1 MSVYEVT
8 FQMSWSPFILEI
20 ELSVLGDPV
29 YASTIRN
36 DTIRSRRHG
45 DTDTSLQAVVT
56 GQVSDDVRQ

>member
-29 YASTIRN
+29 YASTIRMIQLGPE
-36 DTIRSRRHG
+36 DMAIRTLTAGRRDG
-45 DTDTSLQAVVT
+45 TSE
-56 GQVSDDVRQ
+56 